1 MVVAGGGEVAGRDPG
16 PVRTRWSIQP
26 GLRWLVAARL
36 LQQAAASLASRP
48 WQTRPRAVGSCSGEA
63 TRQWRCTATNAY
75 LGIERPRG
83 SSSAGSSELGG
94 GIHGG
99 RAPAC
104 ARAEEMR
111 QGGRERGREAW
122 RHPGT
127 RFEAAGHEAARGMKV
142 GRASAMVGRA
152 LVHGRHEV
160 ISSSTWRALLCP
172 TWSPFSAY
180 SVQIRALA
188 PIEKLLSSECSSTLI
203 KGARPLG
210 YWISI

>member
-1 MVVAGGGEVAGRDPG
+1 M
-16 PVRTRWSIQP
+16 
-26 GLRWLVAARL
+26 AARL
-36 LQQAAASLASRP
+36 LQQATASSASRP

-122 RHPGT
+122 RHPGA
-127 RFEAAGHEAARGMKV
+127 RFEAAGHEAVRGTEV
-142 GRASAMVGRA
+142 GRASAMVVRA

-160 ISSSTWRALLCP
+160 ILTNTRRATVKVMWGAGLGHFQAESDIGPKMKFEARVLLFIFHLE
-172 TWSPFSAY
+172 TK
-180 SVQIRALA
+180 VIRALQQRV
-188 PIEKLLSSECSSTLI
+188 I
-203 KGARPLG
+203 KPQTASVSVLTATSKR
-210 YWISI
+210 SN